1 MVSSG
6 WLPAISNNRRR
17 PDSVPIKFQTETL
30 PGGVAACILLVGGGG
45 GLAAVT
51 DLSGAVIASGRL
63 VVDSSVKKVQH
74 PTGGVVG
81 QILVREGDAV
91 KSGDVLVRLDETVTR
106 ANLAIVTKGLDEFEA
121 RLARLEAERDGRDTI
136 SFPSSLTSRKDDP
149 AIERAMAG
157 EQSLFEFRQQSRA
170 GQKAQLE
177 ERIAQLVEE
186 SSGLSEQRVA
196 KSHEIELIGTELESI
211 RKLWNQKLVSID
223 RLTVLE
229 RDAVRLDGEHG
240 QLTASIAQAKGRIA
254 ETRLQ
259 IIQVDQDLRKEV
271 ATELR
276 DVQSKISEFVERK
289 VSAEDQ
295 LKRINLRSPQDGV
308 VHQLAVHTVGG
319 VITPGEVIMLIVP
332 VADDLTVEARVAPQ
346 DIDQL
351 KLGQE
356 TGLKFSAFNQRV
368 TPELNGNVK
377 EIAADLS
384 LDERSGAGFYAV
396 RIGIARAEL
405 KKLKGL
411 TLAPGMPVE
420 VFFSTG
426 NRTMLSYL
434 VKPLADQ
441 IDRAFR
447 EE

>member
-1 MVSSG
+1 MADEAAPVETT
-6 WLPAISNNRRR
+6 IRRYL
-17 PDSVPIKFQTETL
+17 I
-30 PGGVAACILLVGGGG
+30 GGVAACIVLVGGGG

-51 DLSGAVIASGRL
+51 ELSGAVIASGRL

-74 PTGGVVG
+74 PTGGVIG

-91 KSGDVLVRLDETVTR
+91 KSGGVLLRLDETVTR

-121 RLARLEAERDGRDTI
+121 RLARLEAERDGKEAIVFPQSLI
-136 SFPSSLTSRKDDP
+136 SRQGDP
-149 AIERAMAG
+149 TVARAMAG

-170 GQKAQLE
+170 GQKVQLE
-177 ERIAQLVEE
+177 ERIAQLAEE

-196 KSHEIELIGTELESI
+196 KSHEIELIGIELESI
-211 RKLWNQKLVSID
+211 RKLWQQKLVSID
-223 RLTVLE
+223 RLTELE

-295 LKRINLRSPQDGV
+295 LKRIDIRSPQDGV

-319 VITPGEVIMLIVP
+319 VITPGEVVMLIVP
-332 VADDLTVEARVAPQ
+332 VADELTVEARVSPQ

-356 TGLKFSAFNQRV
+356 AGLKFSAFNQRV

-384 LDERSGAGFYAV
+384 LDERSGAGFYTV
-396 RIGIARAEL
+396 RIGIPRPEL
-405 KKLKGL
+405 KKLNGL

-420 VFFSTG
+420 AFFSTG

>member
-1 MVSSG
+1 MATDVQ
-6 WLPAISNNRRR
+6 AIERTIHRYL
-17 PDSVPIKFQTETL
+17 I
-30 PGGVAACILLVGGGG
+30 GGVAACLLLVGGGG

-51 DLSGAVIASGRL
+51 ELSGAVIASGTL

-91 KSGDVLVRLDETVTR
+91 RSGDVLVRLDETVTR
-106 ANLAIVTKGLDEFEA
+106 ANLAIVTRDLDEFEA
-121 RLARLEAERDGRDTI
+121 RLARLEAERDGQEKI
-136 SFPSSLTSRKDDP
+136 SFPPSLTSRPDNP
-149 AIERAMAG
+149 AKASAMAG
-157 EQSLFEFRQQSRA
+157 EQSLFEFRRQARA

-177 ERIAQLVEE
+177 ERIAQLSEE
-186 SSGLSEQRVA
+186 SSGLTEQRVA
-196 KSHEIELIGTELESI
+196 KSQEIELIGIELESV
-211 RKLWNQKLVSID
+211 RSLWRQKLVSID
-223 RLTVLE
+223 RLTALE
-229 RDAVRLDGEHG
+229 RDAVRLKGEHG
-240 QLTASIAQAKGRIA
+240 QLTASIAQAKGRIV

-276 DVQSKISEFVERK
+276 DVQSKISEFVERR

-295 LKRINLRSPQDGV
+295 LKRIDLRSPQDGV

-319 VITPGEVIMLIVP
+319 VIAPGEVVMLIVP
-332 VADDLTVEARVAPQ
+332 VADDLTVEARIAPQ

-356 TGLKFSAFNQRV
+356 AGLKFSAFNQRV

-384 LDERSGAGFYAV
+384 LDERSGAGFYSV
-396 RIGIARAEL
+396 RIGIARPEL

>member
-1 MVSSG
+1 MVAQVST
-6 WLPAISNNRRR
+6 IEKTIRRYL
-17 PDSVPIKFQTETL
+17 I
-30 PGGVAACILLVGGGG
+30 GGVAACLLLIGGGG

-51 DLSGAVIASGRL
+51 ELSGAVIASGRL

-91 KSGDVLVRLDETVTR
+91 KSGDILVRLDETVTR
-106 ANLAIVTKGLDEFEA
+106 ANLSIVTKGLDEFEA
-121 RLARLEAERDGRDTI
+121 RLARLEAERDGLEAI
-136 SFPSSLTSRKDDP
+136 SFPASLMLRQDDP
-149 AIERAMAG
+149 AIVRAIAG
-157 EQSLFEFRQQSRA
+157 EQSLFEFRQQARA

-177 ERIAQLVEE
+177 ERIAQLSEE
-186 SSGLSEQRVA
+186 SSGLTEQRVA
-196 KSHEIELIGTELESI
+196 KSQEIDLIGTELESI
-211 RKLWNQKLVSID
+211 RKLWQQKLVSID
-223 RLTVLE
+223 RLTALE
-229 RDAVRLDGEHG
+229 RDAVRLKGEHG

-259 IIQVDQDLRKEV
+259 VIQVDQDLRKEV

-295 LKRINLRSPQDGV
+295 LKRIDLRSPQDGV
-308 VHQLAVHTVGG
+308 VHQLAVHTLGG
-319 VITPGEVIMLIVP
+319 VITPGEVVMLIVP

-356 TGLKFSAFNQRV
+356 AGLKFSAFNQRV
-368 TPELNGNVK
+368 TPELIGCVS
-377 EIAADLS
+377 EISADLS
-384 LDERSGAGFYAV
+384 LDERSGAGFYTV
-396 RIGIARAEL
+396 RIGIPRTEL
-405 KKLKGL
+405 KKLKRL

-426 NRTMLSYL
+426 NRAMLSYL

>member
-1 MVSSG
+1 MAEAASTVEKT
-6 WLPAISNNRRR
+6 IRRYL
-17 PDSVPIKFQTETL
+17 I
-30 PGGVAACILLVGGGG
+30 GGVAACILLVGGGG

-51 DLSGAVIASGRL
+51 ELSGAVIASGRL

-74 PTGGVVG
+74 PSGGVVG
-81 QILVREGDAV
+81 QIFVREGAAV
-91 KSGDVLVRLDETVTR
+91 KSGDILVRLDETVTR

-121 RLARLEAERDGRDTI
+121 RLARLEAERDGLEAI
-136 SFPSSLTSRKDDP
+136 SFPSSLMLRQDDP
-149 AIERAMAG
+149 SMARAIAG
-157 EQSLFEFRQQSRA
+157 EQSLFEFRQQARA
-170 GQKAQLE
+170 GQKAQLG
-177 ERIAQLVEE
+177 ERIAQLSEE
-186 SSGLSEQRVA
+186 SSGLTEQRVA
-196 KSHEIELIGTELESI
+196 KSQEIELIGTELESI
-211 RKLWNQKLVSID
+211 RKLWQQKLVSID
-223 RLTVLE
+223 RLTALE
-229 RDAVRLDGEHG
+229 RDAVRLKGEHG
-240 QLTASIAQAKGRIA
+240 QLTASIAQAKGRVA

-295 LKRINLRSPQDGV
+295 LKRIDLRSPQDGI

-319 VITPGEVIMLIVP
+319 VITPGEVVMLIVP
-332 VADDLTVEARVAPQ
+332 VADELTVEARVAPQ

-351 KLGQE
+351 KPGQE
-356 TGLKFSAFNQRV
+356 AGLKFSAFNQRV
-368 TPELNGNVK
+368 TPELNGNVS

-384 LDERSGAGFYAV
+384 LDERSGAGFYTV
-396 RIGIARAEL
+396 RIGISRSEL

-411 TLAPGMPVE
+411 TLTPGMPVE